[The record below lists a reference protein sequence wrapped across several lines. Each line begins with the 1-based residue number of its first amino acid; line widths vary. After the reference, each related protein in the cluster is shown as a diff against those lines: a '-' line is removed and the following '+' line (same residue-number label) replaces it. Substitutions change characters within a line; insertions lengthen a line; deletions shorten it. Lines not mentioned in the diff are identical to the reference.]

1 MKIRLLCRREKERQ
15 YMEELRRGD
24 VVFADPADLLL
35 MEPEFHLD
43 VLKVRDARG
52 MHLVKIDEIRYVESL
67 DNQIYVHA
75 KSGVFTMKDTLY
87 HLEAVLY
94 PAGFLRVHK
103 SFIVSRAHIRSIH
116 ASLNMKFT
124 LVLDNGEKLEVSR
137 SYYYRFKEEIG
148 F

>member
-24 VVFADPADLLL
+24 VEFADPADLLL

-116 ASLNMKFT
+116 ASLNMTFT

-137 SYYYRFKEEIG
+137 SYYYRFKEEMG

>member
-24 VVFADPADLLL
+24 VKFADPADLLL

>member
-24 VVFADPADLLL
+24 VEFADPADLLL

-75 KSGVFTMKDTLY
+75 KSGVFRKSEELCDRG
-87 HLEAVLY
+87 AVLKT
-94 PAGFLRVHK
+94 AGLRRGYK
-103 SFIVSRAHIRSIH
+103 
-116 ASLNMKFT
+116 
-124 LVLDNGEKLEVSR
+124 
-137 SYYYRFKEEIG
+137 
-148 F
+148 

>member
-1 MKIRLLCRREKERQ
+1 
-15 YMEELRRGD
+15 
-24 VVFADPADLLL
+24 
-35 MEPEFHLD
+35 
-43 VLKVRDARG
+43 

>member
-1 MKIRLLCRREKERQ
+1 
-15 YMEELRRGD
+15 
-24 VVFADPADLLL
+24 
-35 MEPEFHLD
+35 
-43 VLKVRDARG
+43 

-67 DNQIYVHA
+67 DNQIHVHA
-75 KSGVFTMKDTLY
+75 KSGVFMMKDTLY

>member
-24 VVFADPADLLL
+24 VEFADPADLLL

-75 KSGVFTMKDTLY
+75 KSGIFTMKDTLY

>member
-1 MKIRLLCRREKERQ
+1 M
-15 YMEELRRGD
+15 
-24 VVFADPADLLL
+24 
-35 MEPEFHLD
+35 
-43 VLKVRDARG
+43 
-52 MHLVKIDEIRYVESL
+52 ESL

>member
-15 YMEELRRGD
+15 YMEELRRG
-24 VVFADPADLLL
+24 
-35 MEPEFHLD
+35 
-43 VLKVRDARG
+43 VRDARG

>member
-24 VVFADPADLLL
+24 VEFADPADLLL

-103 SFIVSRAHIRSIH
+103 SFIVRYSVPEMLTAVQIYF
-116 ASLNMKFT
+116 ASCFT
-124 LVLDNGEKLEVSR
+124 SARRIDI
-137 SYYYRFKEEIG
+137 F
-148 F
+148 